1 MATASVLTKNA
12 ASVLVLSADSSIRA
26 RLRSALTAQRW
37 EVHEADGG
45 AAALLLMERTQPH
58 ATLLDG
64 ALPDLHLEDFAEEA
78 RSSHPAMDLIA
89 LDGTLAGLT
98 GGVRSPRRGELL
110 QVLRSVCEEATTT
123 DTNVSTPPP
132 AAMGFPPRAMKASS
146 LRSPAQAPAVVDLGA
161 AMRLPELIGG
171 SDRMLEVSRRIR
183 LVAKRTTTVL
193 IQGPTGTGKE
203 LVAHA
208 VHRLSPRADQPFI
221 ALNCAAIPEA
231 LLEAELFGHARGAF
245 TGAVQRRTGRIE
257 VANGGTLF
265 LDEIGEM
272 PLALQSKLLRFLES
286 GELQRVG
293 ENEPVRVD
301 VRIVAATHQSL
312 ARRAQEGSFRADL
325 YYRLAVFPV
334 QTLISTLQRMGVNV
348 PTTGSTSTL
357 RVQNMAAVFIAATLP
372 PFAEPGTKLDV
383 TVSSAGDARSLN
395 GGLLLMTP
403 LYGPDG
409 RIYAQSQG
417 PIVLGGYAAAANGN
431 AKVVNHPTTGRIPG
445 GAMVERGVPLDLAR
459 LPSLSI
465 LLNDADFRTAERMA
479 DAINNDLK
487 RPLAH
492 AADSRRVDLHPQS
505 GEDLPALLARV
516 EAVEIDTFPRA
527 KVVVN
532 ERTGTVVIGG
542 DVRLQPVSILHGGL
556 VVNVVSDFV
565 ISQPGPL
572 SNGTTQTVQET
583 RIDAQDKPVNQIVLK
598 RGATVDDLVQELQGI
613 GASARDVISI
623 LQAMKEA
630 GALEA
635 ELEVL

>member
-12 ASVLVLSADSSIRA
+12 ASVLVLSADSSVRA

-110 QVLRSVCEEATTT
+110 QVLRSVCEEASSTTTPATTT
-123 DTNVSTPPP
+123 DTKTFTAPVTASIPRPTK
-132 AAMGFPPRAMKASS
+132 AAALHLPVP
-146 LRSPAQAPAVVDLGA
+146 APAVVDLSA
-161 AMRLPELIGG
+161 AVRLPELIGG
-171 SDRMLEVSRRIR
+171 SNRMLEVSRRIR

-208 VHRLSPRADQPFI
+208 VHRLSPRADRPFI

-257 VANGGTLF
+257 AANGGTLF

-325 YYRLAVFPV
+325 YYRLAVFCI
-334 QTLISTLQRMGVNV
+334 QTPAL
-348 PTTGSTSTL
+348 
-357 RVQNMAAVFIAATLP
+357 
-372 PFAEPGTKLDV
+372 AEHLEDLAPLVEHFLKT
-383 TVSSAGDARSLN
+383 SAGEDAPKQLSSETV
-395 GGLLLMTP
+395 GLLATHAWPGNVRELQHVLERASILAEDRPVITP
-403 LYGPDG
+403 AE
-409 RIYAQSQG
+409 I
-417 PIVLGGYAAAANGN
+417 
-431 AKVVNHPTTGRIPG
+431 
-445 GAMVERGVPLDLAR
+445 ELDL
-459 LPSLSI
+459 P
-465 LLNDADFRTAERMA
+465 
-479 DAINNDLK
+479 
-487 RPLAH
+487 
-492 AADSRRVDLHPQS
+492 
-505 GEDLPALLARV
+505 
-516 EAVEIDTFPRA
+516 
-527 KVVVN
+527 
-532 ERTGTVVIGG
+532 
-542 DVRLQPVSILHGGL
+542 
-556 VVNVVSDFV
+556 
-565 ISQPGPL
+565 
-572 SNGTTQTVQET
+572 
-583 RIDAQDKPVNQIVLK
+583 
-598 RGATVDDLVQELQGI
+598 
-613 GASARDVISI
+613 
-623 LQAMKEA
+623 
-630 GALEA
+630 
-635 ELEVL
+635 